1 MALTKIEVSSISNSA
16 ITTAKIAD
24 VNVTT
29 AKIADDA
36 VTLAKLAAGT
46 DGELITWDASG
57 NPAVVAVGTAT
68 HVLTSNGTGAAPTF
82 QEAAGGNTELISH
95 QTISNVAT
103 ISFTGLDTHTDAS
116 MFEIDFIVHPAT
128 NNNYLDVIF
137 GTGASPTYVTS
148 GYAFKGGGQAS
159 AAGYTGIA
167 ATSRSSIGIGE
178 IASTNWLGSDA
189 GEGIQ
194 GRLWFIPQNGDNS
207 YPRVWWTFC
216 GLGADA
222 YNIFQG
228 SGAGTLLSATTI
240 TALQFGIADGSNL
253 VSGFFSLR
261 KYLNA

>member
-1 MALTKIEVSSISNSA
+1 MSTLEVDSIVASTSNTDLSLDGAGTGVVNFATGAKLNGTALTSTFQAASVNIP
-16 ITTAKIAD
+16 D
-24 VNVTT
+24 V
-29 AKIADDA
+29 AP
-36 VTLAKLAAGT
+36 GT
-46 DGELITWDASG
+46 SG
-57 NPAVVAVGTAT
+57 NL
-68 HVLTSNGTGAAPTF
+68 LTSNGSAWTSTAP
-82 QEAAGGNTELISH
+82 AAGGNTELISH

-116 MFEIDFIVHPAT
+116 IFEIDFIVHPAT

-148 GYAFKGGGQAS
+148 GYAFKGGGQTSAS
-159 AAGYTGIA
+159 GYSGFA

-178 IASTNWLGSDA
+178 MASTNWLGSDA

-207 YPRVWWTFC
+207 YPRVWWTLC
-216 GLGADA
+216 GLGDDA
-222 YNIFQG
+222 YNVFQG